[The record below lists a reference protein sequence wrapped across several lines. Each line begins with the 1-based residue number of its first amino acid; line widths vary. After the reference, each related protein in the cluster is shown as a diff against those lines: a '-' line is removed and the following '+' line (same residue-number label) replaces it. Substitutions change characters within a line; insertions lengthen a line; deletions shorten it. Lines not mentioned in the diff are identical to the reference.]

1 MFIKQIEK
9 LFKNINE
16 LEYSVRIN
24 TFYNLV
30 GLTRI
35 YLDGREILSEDINE
49 TLDYKCSTQE
59 YDIFI
64 KGYKDSVRIINMLVY
79 HNNID
84 DIYKIILTNELNLR
98 QKEFIANSNNIN
110 KVINI
115 IYKYIDNV
123 MFEYFINKKEI
134 IKNDRS

>member
-24 TFYNLV
+24 TFYDLV

-35 YLDGREILSEDINE
+35 YLDGREILSEDINK

-115 IYKYIDNV
+115 IYKHIDNV

-134 IKNDRS
+134 IKK

>member
-115 IYKYIDNV
+115 IYKHIDNV

-134 IKNDRS
+134 IKK

>member
-115 IYKYIDNV
+115 IYKHIDNV